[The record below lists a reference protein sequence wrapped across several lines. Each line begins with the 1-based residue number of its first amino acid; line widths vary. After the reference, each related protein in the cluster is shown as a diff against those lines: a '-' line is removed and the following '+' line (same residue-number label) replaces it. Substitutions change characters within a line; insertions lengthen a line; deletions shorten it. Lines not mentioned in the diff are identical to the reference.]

1 MQELLWLL
9 LPLAAAS
16 GWFAARR
23 TQTRPSPRAGRQ
35 PPTYFKGLNHLL
47 NEEPDKAI
55 DVFVQLLEVDS
66 DTVETHLALG
76 NLFRRRGEV
85 ERAIRIHQNL
95 IARPAL
101 TSEERGQ
108 ALLELGQDYMRAG
121 LFDRAESLFRE
132 LTDIQPYARQ
142 ALRNLQTIYEHE
154 KDWASCL
161 EVADRLSPLQEE
173 PLNLQK
179 AQYHCELAEQSLAQ
193 GDQGTA
199 SSLLKKALAVQR
211 DCIRALH
218 LQARILRDNDDC
230 KGVIRLL
237 RRVLEQDPGYLP
249 EVLPDLQDCHNRLGS
264 TVELKKY
271 LLELQ
276 EKAPSD
282 HLLVALSELI
292 KDTEGKE
299 AAAVFLLQ
307 ALLEHPSLAGL
318 QRLVRLNV
326 NVPAADALQAL
337 EQLEQVLASLLSE
350 QPGYQCVNCGYSAK
364 TLHWQCPSCR
374 RWGTIKHK
382 AHPLDCQQI
391 SP

>member
-23 TQTRPSPRAGRQ
+23 SLVRKPKGPLRQ
-35 PPTYFKGLNHLL
+35 PPSYFKGLNHLL

-132 LTDIQPYARQ
+132 LSEMQPYARQ

-154 KDWASCL
+154 KDWQSCL
-161 EVADRLSPLQEE
+161 EVVNRLEPLQGE
-173 PLNLQK
+173 PLNVQK
-179 AQYHCELAEQSLAQ
+179 AQYFCELAELELGR
-193 GDQGTA
+193 GDHGAA
-199 SSLLKKALAVQR
+199 SALLKKALAAR
-211 DCIRALH
+211 RECIRALH
-218 LQARILRDNDDC
+218 LQARMLRDNDDC

-237 RRVLEQDPGYLP
+237 NRVVEQDVLYLP
-249 EVLPDLQDCHNRLGS
+249 EVLPDLVECHNRQGS
-264 TVELKKY
+264 SAELKKY
-271 LLELQ
+271 LFELM
-276 EKAPSD
+276 ERMPSENV
-282 HLLVALSELI
+282 LVTLGDLI
-292 KDTEGKE
+292 RDTEGRE

-307 ALLEHPSLAGL
+307 ALLEHPSLVGL
-318 QRLVRLNV
+318 LHLVRLNV
-326 NVPAADALQAL
+326 QIPAADAQQVLQ
-337 EQLEQVLASLLSE
+337 QLEVVLATLLRD
-350 QPGYQCVNCGYSAK
+350 QPGYQCQHCGYSAK
-364 TLHWQCPSCR
+364 TMHWQCPSCR
-374 RWGTIKHK
+374 HWGTIKHK
-382 AHPLDCQQI
+382 AHSLDCQQI
-391 SP
+391 TP